1 MIRCIILASL
11 LLVALSVRSQQRGP
25 LPAFKPACNLQQLN
39 KEYAALL
46 QAKRR
51 QLIPDA
57 PAVVFDASILPDVV
71 RHNHVMEA
79 SNRLFHADQAQ
90 FFELI
95 GLNPGLW
102 QCRGEPKLLAQAIWE
117 QFQAST
123 KGHCEAQASPG
134 QYRVAVSCSESYFIV
149 RLYPIPVISNEEE
162 YAKPETSTNK
172 KAPIVPGR
180 NG

>member
-1 MIRCIILASL
+1 MHYSGFVTARRSFRSRSTLAP
-11 LLVALSVRSQQRGP
+11 VP
-25 LPAFKPACNLQQLN
+25 C
-39 KEYAALL
+39 L
-46 QAKRR
+46 QARLQLEAIEQRVRR
-51 QLIPDA
+51 PTAGQVP
-57 PAVVFDASILPDVV
+57 PTGSRCRAVVFDASILPDVV

-123 KGHCEAQASPG
+123 KRHCEAQASPG

-162 YAKPETSTNK
+162 YAKPEESTKK
-172 KAPIVPGR
+172 KAPIVPAR

>member
-1 MIRCIILASL
+1 MHYSGFVAARRSFGSQSTTGSAPCFRAHLQLAAVEQGIR
-11 LLVALSVRSQQRGP
+11 R
-25 LPAFKPACNLQQLN
+25 PAA
-39 KEYAALL
+39 
-46 QAKRR
+46 AKRR
-51 QLIPDA
+51 QLVPDA